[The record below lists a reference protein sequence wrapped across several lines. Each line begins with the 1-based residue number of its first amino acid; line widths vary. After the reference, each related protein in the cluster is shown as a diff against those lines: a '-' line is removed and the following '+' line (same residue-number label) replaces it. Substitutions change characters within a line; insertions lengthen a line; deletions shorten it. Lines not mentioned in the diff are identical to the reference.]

1 MDSRRVFR
9 LFVIVTIVV
18 AVIGGGAAVTGRGLD
33 RWDTGRAAPLAV
45 ILILMVARLAASTR
59 SLGGVGRQMA
69 VLLAFGA
76 VLVIGYTYRDE
87 AQGLTDRLMGGLIPS
102 RGVEVAPGSVKFT
115 ADENGQFAI
124 DATVD
129 GVRIHFL
136 MDTGASGI
144 ALSQHD
150 AVRLGLDKA
159 ALRYTGIF
167 STANGAVRAAP
178 VMLQSIEIGPLFAG
192 NVPACVNG
200 GDLDQ
205 SLLGM
210 SFLSTLGR
218 IEIRGD
224 TLILEQSTGR

>member
-9 LFVIVTIVV
+9 LFIIAGAIA
-18 AVIGGGAAVTGRGLD
+18 AVIAGAAAVTGRELD
-33 RWDTGRAAPLAV
+33 SWDTASAAPLIV
-45 ILILMVARLAASTR
+45 ILILMTARLAASTKP
-59 SLGGVGRQMA
+59 LGGIARQLA
-69 VLLAFGA
+69 LLLALGA
-76 VLVIGYTYRDE
+76 VLVIGYSYRDE
-87 AQGLTDRLMGGLIPS
+87 ARGLTDRLMGGVIPS
-102 RGVEVAPGSVKFT
+102 RGVEVAPGIVKFT

-144 ALSQHD
+144 ALSQRD
-150 AVRLGLDKA
+150 AARLGLKDEP
-159 ALRYTGIF
+159 LHYTGIF
-167 STANGAVRAAP
+167 STANGTVRAAP
-178 VMLQSIEIGPLFAG
+178 VTLQSIEIGPLSATK
-192 NVPACVNG
+192 VSAWVNG

-210 SFLSTLGR
+210 SYLSTLGR

-224 TLILEQSTGR
+224 TLILER